1 MNKKII
7 ILTAILAVMSGQA
20 SNAQD
25 FAPVGTA
32 VAQFLE
38 IGAGARG
45 TGMGEAYTSLTND
58 AGSAF
63 WNPAGLVGT
72 QMRNL
77 YTSYTI
83 WPADISIGCFAFAMD
98 LGNIGTFAISSAY
111 LMTDDMDVTT
121 VIQPEGTGETFGISN
136 FSLGLSYARFLTDRL
151 SVGLTT
157 KIVREK
163 YLDYGYTTWA
173 LDMGTIYRTGFH
185 GLNLGMSILHF
196 GPEVKFSGDYI
207 DYSDPKSVDVDE
219 PKTFETYSLPINFR
233 IGLSMNLL
241 ETSNNKVI
249 ASADMIHPNNN
260 LEQYNWGVEYCFNNM
275 FFLRG
280 GYRFNIDEGGFTVG
294 TGVDLKVLGDR
305 AAVIDY
311 SFADLGI
318 LKSVHRFSLALS
330 F

>member
-7 ILTAILAVMSGQA
+7 IFTAILAIVSGQ
-20 SNAQD
+20 SLLAQD

-38 IGAGARG
+38 IGVGARG
-45 TGMGEAYTSLTND
+45 TGMGEAFTSLTND

-63 WNPAGLVGT
+63 WNPAGLVGAEK
-72 QMRNL
+72 RNL
-77 YTSYTI
+77 YTSYTV
-83 WPADISIGCFAFAMD
+83 WPADISIGCVAFSMNF
-98 LGNIGTFAISSAY
+98 GNIGTFALSSAY

-121 VIQPEGTGETFGISN
+121 VYQPNGTGQSFSISN
-136 FSLGLSYARFLTDRL
+136 FALGLSYARFLTDHL
-151 SVGLTT
+151 SIGLTS

-196 GPEVKFSGDYI
+196 GPEIKFSGDYI
-207 DYSDPKSVDVDE
+207 DYSDPKSKDVNK

-241 ETSNNKVI
+241 DTPNNKVTT
-249 ASADMIHPNNN
+249 SADMIHPNNN
-260 LEQYNWGVEYCFNNM
+260 LEQYNWGVEYGFNNM

-280 GYRFNIDEGGFTVG
+280 GYRFNIDEGGFTFG

-318 LKSVHRFSLALS
+318 LKSVHRFSLAL
-330 F
+330 FF